1 MKRENILVE
10 ALPYIRN
17 LHGSKIVVKC
27 GGHAIVN
34 EESMENI
41 IKDIVLLRYIGVE
54 TILVH
59 GGGPE
64 ISRVM
69 NELGIKP
76 QIVDGLRVT
85 DERTMEVVRMVLIG
99 NVGTELVS
107 KIGSYGGKGIGL
119 SGKDGRLFTAKKK
132 GKKKVVVED
141 VEKEIDLGY
150 VGEIESVDPEMID
163 VVSSKGYIPVISPIA
178 VDEEGR
184 SLNVN
189 ADTVA
194 GEIAISIGAKKL
206 MMMTNVD
213 GVMRDPEDKETIFS
227 KMTPEYAEDLKKEG
241 VIEGGM
247 IPKVDSC
254 VRAVEGG
261 VEKTHIINGEKPHSL
276 LLELFTDEGVGTMIH
291 KG

>member
-17 LHGSKIVVKC
+17 LHGSKIVIKC

-34 EESMENI
+34 NETMENI

-76 QIVDGLRVT
+76 KVVDGLRVT
-85 DERTMEVVRMVLIG
+85 DEKTMEVVRMVLIG

-119 SGKDGRLFTAKKK
+119 SGKDGRLFTARKK
-132 GKKKVVVED
+132 GKKKVVVEN

-163 VVSSKGYIPVISPIA
+163 VVSSRGYIPVISPIA
-178 VDEEGR
+178 VDDEGR

-194 GEIAISIGAKKL
+194 GEIATSVGAKKL

-213 GVMRDPEDKETIFS
+213 GVMRDQDDKTTVLS
-227 KMTPEYAEDLKKEG
+227 QMTPEYAEDLLEEG
-241 VIEGGM
+241 VVEGGM
-247 IPKVDSC
+247 IPKINSC
-254 VRAVEGG
+254 VNAVRQG
-261 VEKTHIINGEKPHSL
+261 VEKAHIINGERPHSL

-291 KG
+291 E

>member
-10 ALPYIRN
+10 ALPYIRK
-17 LHGSKIVVKC
+17 LHGSKVVVKC

-34 EESMENI
+34 EETMENI
-41 IKDIVLLRYIGVE
+41 IKDIVLLRYIGIEV
-54 TILVH
+54 ILVH

-76 QIVDGLRVT
+76 KIVDGLRIT
-85 DERTMEVVRMVLIG
+85 DEKTMEVVRMVLIG

-119 SGKDGRLFTAKKK
+119 SGKDGRLFTAIKK
-132 GKKKVVVED
+132 GKKKVIVEG

-150 VGEIESVDPEMID
+150 VGEIDSVDPEMIE

-178 VDEEGR
+178 VDDEGR

-194 GEIAISIGAKKL
+194 GEIAINIGAKKL
-206 MMMTNVD
+206 IMMTNVD
-213 GVMRDPEDKETIFS
+213 GVMEDPDDEDSIFS
-227 KMTPEYAEDLKKEG
+227 KMTPEYAENLKDEG
-241 VIEGGM
+241 VVEGGM

-254 VRAVEGG
+254 MKAVRND
-261 VEKTHIINGEKPHSL
+261 VEKAHILNGERPHSL